1 MGYAGNSEPSY
12 IIPSAIAI
20 KETAKVGTEAQR
32 KLGKGIDDL
41 DFFIGMLHLT
51 RFKNSN
57 KF

>member
-41 DFFIGMLHLT
+41 DFFIGML
-51 RFKNSN
+51 FFN
-57 KF
+57 